1 MYHSIRS
8 LSASKGQYNEFE
20 PTSLHTESAMVEVW
34 HTFAA
39 HQLSKFATTQNKTNY
54 KKDFIYFD
62 TIEQTRIARA
72 KKRQLVK
79 TVSRKGAK
87 LTFFYGVAMCYCI
100 PMGTDLY
107 LHIMYPRDNTV
118 DSQVTSYT
126 RKRIAFLHKEGF
138 YPVQIL
144 EALRR
149 ENLQGSLAS
158 VNRIIKKIQK
168 TGSAENR
175 PRSGRPTKLPA
186 DMKAFIEKQMRIN
199 DKATSIKIQKQLAK
213 RGIFMNSSTVRRSR
227 AKQGW
232 TL

>member
-1 MYHSIRS
+1 M
-8 LSASKGQYNEFE
+8 
-20 PTSLHTESAMVEVW
+20 
-34 HTFAA
+34 
-39 HQLSKFATTQNKTNY
+39 
-54 KKDFIYFD
+54 
-62 TIEQTRIARA
+62 
-72 KKRQLVK
+72 
-79 TVSRKGAK
+79 
-87 LTFFYGVAMCYCI
+87 
-100 PMGTDLY
+100 
-107 LHIMYPRDNTV
+107 
-118 DSQVTSYT
+118 
-126 RKRIAFLHKEGF
+126 AFLHKEGF

-144 EALRR
+144 KALRR

-199 DKATSIKIQKQLAK
+199 DKATSIQIQKQLAK

>member
-1 MYHSIRS
+1 
-8 LSASKGQYNEFE
+8 
-20 PTSLHTESAMVEVW
+20 MVEVW

-87 LTFFYGVAMCYCI
+87 LTFFNALRCVIASLWEPTCI
-100 PMGTDLY
+100 C
-107 LHIMYPRDNTV
+107 MYPRDTTV

-144 EALRR
+144 KALRR

-158 VNRIIKKIQK
+158 VNRIINKIQK

-199 DKATSIKIQKQLAK
+199 DKATSIQIQKQLAK